1 MLGNYES
8 LINVENNNLQ
18 KHSVT
23 TTTTLTSGTVITDT
37 KTFYTLNAAD
47 KGAKITINSSTF
59 KHSRFCKGMITY
71 RKAWNITVG
80 KASFTNYN

>member
-18 KHSVT
+18 RVSQT
-23 TTTTLTSGTVITDT
+23 LTTTLASGTIVTDT

-47 KGAKITINSSTF
+47 KGAKITI
-59 KHSRFCKGMITY
+59 
-71 RKAWNITVG
+71 
-80 KASFTNYN
+80 